1 MRLGKFLSD
10 YLSAEAFEGPQI
22 VTIRKV
28 EVKMIGGAEEE
39 KEEKM
44 TLQFAEVEQ
53 GLILNRTNLKTLA
66 GLWGDETENWLGK
79 KIEIYVDEAIAFR
92 GKVVAGLRVRAPR
105 I

>member
-1 MRLGKFLSD
+1 MKLGKFLSD
-10 YLSAEAFEGPQI
+10 YLSAETFEGPQT

-39 KEEKM
+39 KEEKL

-66 GLWGDETENWLGK
+66 GLWGDETESWLGK

-92 GKVVAGLRVRAPR
+92 GKVVAGLRVRIPK
-105 I
+105 